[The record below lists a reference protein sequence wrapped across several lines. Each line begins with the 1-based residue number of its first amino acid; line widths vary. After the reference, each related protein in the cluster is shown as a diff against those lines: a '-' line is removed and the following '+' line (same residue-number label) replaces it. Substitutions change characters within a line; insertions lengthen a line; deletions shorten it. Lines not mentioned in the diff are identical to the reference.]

1 MERFHQLEITLGDL
15 RQIVPVT
22 ERILSELLR
31 SSPPPTSL
39 DTIESFLRSAR
50 QLQQHGEVR
59 VIEQLLEQTE
69 AGVQSL
75 RQWLAVADLA
85 VSPYVLRTYLER
97 NPLEPDSLKVLIRY
111 FLEKSPHV
119 DSDRDKLDYLLTSHF
134 TLVRDTDVVPRFE
147 TRAELTDAIAD
158 LFSRPPSAGVDPS
171 VQVMLHELESL
182 IAGIPDFQDF
192 DQLVGAHMV
201 ERARALK
208 MNLGENFYQREILAT
223 VVRFNLSFRRHFD
236 QLFRRQI
243 DQVKAQTR
251 ALLEAA
257 RQLFPAIEE
266 AFEVLPVPS
275 GERVGGGVDDTDAEF
290 RPAQPVGRPLE
301 VANERLPIGNLLR
314 RGQDPQKENEL
325 RGIIRRIVRHLAS
338 LTPQQA
344 AAGRILFPLRNTS
357 VELYEWEREAFT
369 PSAEGRAPVSVRIV
383 QFSLGLI
390 AWMEEEFVLY
400 QNNRADRYQ
409 WKPHFD
415 LLSYAVERA
424 HDQLHTI
431 HGMLQAGGSAKE
443 AAWFDVLV
451 NTAKR
456 LFQTLEKIAPVFA

>member
-1 MERFHQLEITLGDL
+1 MERLRQLELRLSDL
-15 RQIVPVT
+15 RHIVPVA

-31 SSPPPTSL
+31 ASPPPTSL
-39 DTIESFLRSAR
+39 STIESFFWSAR
-50 QLQQHGEVR
+50 QLQQHGEVD
-59 VIEQLLEQTE
+59 VIEQLVEQTE

-85 VSPYVLRTYLER
+85 ISPYVLRTYLER
-97 NPLEPDSLKVLIRY
+97 NPLEQDAQKALIRY
-111 FLEKSPHV
+111 FLEKSPHLE
-119 DSDRDKLDYLLTSHF
+119 SDRDKLDYLLTSCF
-134 TLVRDTDVVPRFE
+134 TLVRDTEVVPRFE
-147 TRAELTDAIAD
+147 TRAELTGAIGG
-158 LFSRPPSAGVDPS
+158 LFSGPPTAGVDPS

-192 DQLVGAHMV
+192 DQLVAAHMV

-208 MNLGENFYQREILAT
+208 MNLGENFYQRDVLAT
-223 VVRFNLSFRRHFD
+223 VVRFNLSFRRHFE

-266 AFEVLPVPS
+266 AFEALPVPT
-275 GERVGGGVDDTDAEF
+275 GERLGAGVEEAVEPP
-290 RPAQPVGRPLE
+290 PAQPVGRPLE
-301 VANERLPIGNLLR
+301 VAHERLPIGNLLR
-314 RGQDPQKENEL
+314 RGEDPQKENEL
-325 RGIIRRIVRHLAS
+325 RGIVRRIGRHLAA

-344 AAGRILFPLRNTS
+344 AAGRIIFPLRNTS

-390 AWMEEEFVLY
+390 AWMEEEFILY

-415 LLSYAVERA
+415 LLSYAAERT

-443 AAWFDVLV
+443 ATWFDVLV

-456 LFQTLEKIAPVFA
+456 LFQTLEKISPVFA